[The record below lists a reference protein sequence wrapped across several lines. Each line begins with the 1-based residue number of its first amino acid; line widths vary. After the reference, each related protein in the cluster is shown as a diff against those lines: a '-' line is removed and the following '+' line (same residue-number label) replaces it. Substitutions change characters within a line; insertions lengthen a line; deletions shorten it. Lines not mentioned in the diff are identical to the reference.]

1 VLFRAEIDETNSNW
15 VSIKWYINDIE
26 ESVQDPL
33 QWSKRFE
40 TGTYPVKMEVLY
52 ENGET
57 ATRTGTLKVQ
67 ALWIKMRNVRY

>member
-1 VLFRAEIDETNSNW
+1 MLVIRKITDFLNGTQ
-15 VSIKWYINDIE
+15 VINDIE

-33 QWSKRFE
+33 QWSKSFE

-57 ATRTGTLKVQ
+57 IIRESTLKLEVF
-67 ALWIKMRNVRY
+67 WIKMRNVRY